1 LSEYV
6 DVKIRHAASLELTPR
21 ILILGNF
28 MLLPYCLLLP
38 LVGLTL
44 TAVDCAGPKAQ
55 SATSMAI
62 PIRAESADLAVAL
75 IRTAGQG
82 DQGSLVENPGWRE
95 YVIEIENIST
105 SVLTVQNVKLLNQDG
120 VYVDS
125 ASAHEQITAQPDV
138 GAELAGDVAGQ
149 AAGMAAG
156 QIIPFG
162 GQIYGVLSSA
172 VSASSAEGKANAKR
186 TFALRVLKNVELA
199 PAGKVERSAFLPNVT
214 RAKVLVVDYAKDGTT
229 RRLEIPLPLQ
239 EP

>member
-1 LSEYV
+1 
-6 DVKIRHAASLELTPR
+6 
-21 ILILGNF
+21 
-28 MLLPYCLLLP
+28 
-38 LVGLTL
+38 
-44 TAVDCAGPKAQ
+44 
-55 SATSMAI
+55 
-62 PIRAESADLAVAL
+62 
-75 IRTAGQG
+75 
-82 DQGSLVENPGWRE
+82 
-95 YVIEIENIST
+95 
-105 SVLTVQNVKLLNQDG
+105 
-120 VYVDS
+120 VDS
-125 ASAHEQITAQPDV
+125 ASAHEQITAPPDV

-199 PAGKVERSAFLPNVT
+199 PAGKVERSAFLPDVA
-214 RAKVLVVDYAKDGTT
+214 RAKALVVDYAKDGTT